1 VPGGEIV
8 VGGLGHP
15 DTLNPL
21 LAESEVGRA
30 LVPLLFDSL
39 LAYDAH
45 SGLLIPHLAEAWTVA
60 SDSRTITFTLRTDA
74 RWHDGRSVAADD
86 VVFSI
91 QAARDPVLNSLY
103 SPQLGHV
110 IQVAAPGNDR
120 VVVSLDEAHC
130 PSVAILGELPLIPQH
145 LLTEA
150 DLDSNS
156 FDSTLV
162 GSGPFV
168 FVEWTPGGEVHL
180 ARNDDYWGDVP
191 YLDVWRYRPF
201 ETAPE
206 LVRAMK
212 SEQLDAALVPPGQLA
227 DMADP
232 PLPFSVYRYP
242 MPEFLFIAFN
252 NDHPVLGDSRVRM
265 ALSMAVDRQQ
275 LLEQVL
281 GGGGELMAASLPAG
295 HWAADPAL
303 QAPPYD
309 PKGAQQLLLEA
320 GWADSDGD
328 GWLDRDGERLR
339 LPVRTNGGNRLRE
352 DVATLLTSYYRA
364 IGVDA
369 SLELVNWGAVVDDL
383 FTHDFDTMVLSWP
396 IWAEPGQSQWWLS
409 TQDEI
414 GSGYNVVSFAN
425 QRVDQLLQEALTVPG
440 CDADRRAELYQE
452 VQSVLARERPYDF
465 LFLPYST
472 LLTQPDL
479 HRPISGPFAGPL
491 ESAASWYLVP

>member
-1 VPGGEIV
+1 VSGGQIV
-8 VGGLGHP
+8 VGGLGYP

-21 LAESEVGRA
+21 LAESEIDRA

-45 SGLLIPHLAEAWTVA
+45 SGLLIPHLAENWTVA

-74 RWHDGRSVAADD
+74 RWHDGRSVDADD

-91 QAARDPVLNSLY
+91 QAARDLSLDSLY
-103 SPQLGHV
+103 GPQLRHV
-110 IQVAAPGNDR
+110 VEVAAPGNGR

-130 PSVAILGELPLIPQH
+130 PTLAILGELPIIPRH
-145 LLTEA
+145 LLTGA
-150 DLDSNS
+150 DLDRSA
-156 FDSTLV
+156 FDSRLV

-168 FVEWTPGGEVHL
+168 FVDWTPGGEVHL
-180 ARNDDYWGDVP
+180 TRNDDYWEGVP
-191 YLDVWRYRPF
+191 YLDAWSYRPF

-206 LVRAMK
+206 LVGALK

-227 DMADP
+227 ELADTS
-232 PLPFSVYRYP
+232 LSFSVYRYP

-265 ALSMAVDRQQ
+265 ALSLAVDRQQ

-281 GGGGELMAASLPAG
+281 GGAGELMAASLPTG

-303 QAPPYD
+303 KAPAYD
-309 PKGAQQLLLEA
+309 PEGAQQLLLEA

-328 GWLDRDGERLR
+328 GWLDRGGQRLR
-339 LPVRTNGGNRLRE
+339 LPVRTNGGNQLRE
-352 DVATLLTSYYRA
+352 DVATLLAGYYRA
-364 IGVDA
+364 IGVEA
-369 SLELVNWGAVVDDL
+369 SLELVVWGAVVDDL
-383 FTHDFDTMVLSWP
+383 FTHDFDTMVLSRP
-396 IWAEPGQSQWWLS
+396 LWAEPDQSQWWLS

-425 QRVDQLLQEALTVPG
+425 QKVDQLLQEALAVPG

-465 LFLPYST
+465 LFVPYGA

-479 HRPISGPFAGPL
+479 HGPRAGAFAGPL
-491 ESAASWYLVP
+491 ESAASWYLAP